1 MDQVKAILNDPTLGI
16 TSAARLW
23 EVVKEN
29 DIKVTRS
36 QVMQLYKMQNELS
49 ARPRKRVQ
57 LSVRAPF
64 GEVGA
69 LMADLMDVS
78 AYASQNGNVNFILHV
93 IDLYSKYVWSFALK
107 NKTPG
112 PISEHLRSVLEQV
125 RQKHPTSVISLS
137 TDDGTEFK
145 GAVAKLLKEHEIHHQ
160 VSTSKNNQSPVER
173 FNRTMWT
180 YFRNYLRSTGK
191 TDFIRL
197 LPKYI
202 DNYNNRKHSATGSK
216 PAEIFE
222 EHQLP
227 KKLILDRNLVC
238 NGQQCKIVDLRKDFA
253 KGFQIGDLVRVAN
266 QPGRFDKK
274 SIAFRW
280 SETIYE
286 IAARVHNRFQV
297 KRQGASEPNKT
308 LYLPTE
314 FLKTQNVAR
323 VAPEEE
329 KEDEAREEPQ
339 LAIEPAIAAVK
350 KVSRTRR
357 LQRKEPA
364 FTDNEHKIDVFG
376 NVTTK
381 GRLVAEGPRQR
392 KMREV
397 LDL

>member
-23 EVVKEN
+23 EAVKEN

-36 QVMQLYKMQNELS
+36 QVMQLYKTQNELS
-49 ARPRKRVQ
+49 ARPRNRVQ

-145 GAVAKLLKEHEIHHQ
+145 GAVAKLLKEYEIHHQ

-197 LPKYI
+197 LPKFVG
-202 DNYNNRKHSATGSK
+202 NYNNRKHSATGSK
-216 PAEIFE
+216 PVDIFE

-238 NGQQCKIVDLRKDFA
+238 NGQCKIVDLRKEFA
-253 KGFQIGDLVRVAN
+253 EGFQVGDLVRVAY

-280 SETIYE
+280 SETTYE
-286 IAARVHNRFQV
+286 IVDKVNNRFQV

-314 FLKTQNVAR
+314 LLKTQIER
-323 VAPEEE
+323 IAPVEE
-329 KEDEAREEPQ
+329 KDREEPQ
-339 LAIEPAIAAVK
+339 LAIEPAVAAVK

-392 KMREV
+392 RMREV